1 MHILTYS
8 DGGARGN
15 PGPAAIG
22 FVIYSADNLATPLET
37 HAAFIGERKTNNE
50 AEYMALKAALTCAL
64 SYSPTKITCYLD
76 SELVVK
82 QLAGAYRVKNSTLQK
97 EYEAISALRA
107 QAPML
112 EFKHIPRAKNA
123 LADRLVNEALDMH
136 MRV

>member
-22 FVIYSADNLATPLET
+22 FVIYSADNLTTPLET

-50 AEYMALKAALTCAL
+50 AEYRALNAALTCAL

-112 EFKHIPRAKNA
+112 EFKHIPRAKNT
-123 LADRLVNEALDMH
+123 LADRLVNEALDVH